1 MDVHIYLGREPKSQQ
16 VKYCKKLINAT
27 NVTTFQEMNAVSLR
41 NGLTHLCNTV
51 LTHFLLSTP

>member
-27 NVTTFQEMNAVSLR
+27 NITKF
-41 NGLTHLCNTV
+41 
-51 LTHFLLSTP
+51 